1 MPEGLAST
9 PTRPRW
15 GPRRFVRAAGASA
28 LLALVGVGLVG
39 VRHVSARATQ
49 GAASPPSAAAP
60 SIDASNLINRYCV
73 TCHNA
78 RLKTAGLE
86 IDSLDAQH
94 VGDNAQQWEKIV
106 TKLRTREM
114 PPPGRPRPDAAAYD
128 AAAAALER
136 ELDAAAAA
144 KPHPG
149 RVPVHRLNR
158 NEYTNAI
165 RDLLGLEIDGRAWLS
180 SDESDQEG
188 FDNVAS
194 VLSVSPALV
203 ENHLSAARALSRLAV
218 GDPALVPVIDTF
230 KISKA
235 LVQDER
241 LSDDLP
247 FGSQGGALIRYHFP
261 LDAEYTIKV
270 LLRRQEYDYI
280 IGMGEPHQLD
290 LRLDG
295 VRVKRFT
302 VGGEAKG
309 MTNPE
314 NFAGNT
320 QGDPE
325 FEEYMHTADA
335 HLEARVP
342 VKAGVHEVGV
352 SFVRR
357 FWESEGVLQPP
368 QTGFGRT
375 TNEYYHG
382 NPAVEIVSIGGPY
395 GVPATGDSPSRG
407 KIFICRQK
415 DERCARRILSTLA
428 ARAYRRPPTESDIQT
443 LLDFFNEG
451 RAEDSFDAGIQRGIE
466 RILAAPS
473 FLFRV
478 EREPAGLAAGAAY
491 RLSDLDLAS
500 RLSFFLWSSIPD
512 DELREAAVRGKLHD
526 PAALE
531 QQVQRMLRDPR
542 SKALVDNF
550 ASRWLEL
557 SKLSG
562 VVPDTELYPE
572 FDENLRDAMEQETTL
587 FVGSQIREN
596 RSVVELLTAD
606 YSFLNERLA
615 AHYGIR
621 NIYGSHFRRV
631 TFADRARGG
640 LLGQASLLTVTSYPN
655 RTSVTMRGRWLL
667 ANLLG
672 APPPPPPPDIPALKE
687 AGADGQPRSLRER
700 MEMHR
705 KNPACASCHQRM
717 DPLGF
722 ALENFDAVGKWR
734 TSSDGAP
741 IDPSASFPDGTRF
754 EGMAGLRTLL
764 VSHKE
769 DFVRTLSGKLLAY
782 AIGRG
787 LDYHDMPAMRAVAR
801 DAAPA
806 DYSWSSVIA
815 GIVKS
820 TPFSMAV
827 ANGETRLRSLAGS
840 ASSGA
845 ARRSAFRA
853 KAATKTT
860 DAAPRPGKGPR

>member
-1 MPEGLAST
+1 VSP
-9 PTRPRW
+9 
-15 GPRRFVRAAGASA
+15 A
-28 LLALVGVGLVG
+28 LLAVLGVCLAGAGYVN
-39 VRHVSARATQ
+39 ARASQTATPAV
-49 GAASPPSAAAP
+49 GRATPAIPTNDTLS
-60 SIDASNLINRYCV
+60 RYCV
-73 TCHNA
+73 TCHNS
-78 RLKTAGLE
+78 RLKTAGLQL
-86 IDSLDAQH
+86 DSPDMYPVA
-94 VGDNAQQWEKIV
+94 DKAQQWEKII
-106 TKLRTREM
+106 TKLRTGEM
-114 PPPGRPRPDAAAYD
+114 PPLSRPRPDAAIYEAV
-128 AAAAALER
+128 AAALER
-136 ELDAAAAA
+136 ELDGAAAA

-158 NEYTNAI
+158 SEYANAI
-165 RDLLGLEIDGRAWLS
+165 RDLLGLEIDGRALLS
-180 SDESDQEG
+180 SDEADQEG

-194 VLSVSPALV
+194 VLSVSPALL
-203 ENHLSAARALSRLAV
+203 ENYLSAARTLSRLAV
-218 GDPALVPVIDTF
+218 GDPAVHPVIDTF

-241 LSDDLP
+241 LGDEQP
-247 FGSQGGALIRYHFP
+247 FGSQGGALIRYYFP

-290 LRLDG
+290 FRLDG
-295 VRVKRFT
+295 VRLKRFT

-335 HLEARVP
+335 HLEVRVP
-342 VKAGVHEVGV
+342 VKAGPHEVGV

-357 FWESEGVLQPP
+357 FWEPEGVLQPP

-395 GVPATGDSPSRG
+395 GAPTIARATSDERRWATGDSPSRR
-407 KIFICRQK
+407 KVFICRPK
-415 DERCARRILSTLA
+415 DAASGEPCARKILSTLA
-428 ARAYRRPPTESDIQT
+428 ARAYRRPVTELDIQT
-443 LLDFFNEG
+443 LLGFYKVG
-451 RAEDSFDAGIQRGIE
+451 GAPDSFDAGIQRGIE

-473 FLFRV
+473 FLFRI
-478 EREPAGLAAGAAY
+478 EREPEGLAAGSAY
-491 RLSDLDLAS
+491 RLSELDLAS
-500 RLSFFLWSSIPD
+500 RMSFFLWSSIPD
-512 DELREAAVRGKLHD
+512 DELREAAARGKLSE
-526 PAALE
+526 PGALE

-542 SKALVDNF
+542 AKALVDNF

-557 SKLSG
+557 SKISG

-572 FDENLRDAMEQETTL
+572 FDENLREAMEQETKL
-587 FVGSQIREN
+587 FVGSQVHDN

-621 NIYGSHFRRV
+621 NIYGNHFRRV
-631 TFADRARGG
+631 TFTDNKRGG
-640 LLGQASLLTVTSYPN
+640 LLGQSSVLTVTSYPN

-667 ANLLG
+667 ANMLG

-687 AGADGQPRSLRER
+687 AGVEGQPRSLRER

-705 KNPACASCHQRM
+705 ENPACASCHQRM

-722 ALENFDAVGKWR
+722 ALENFDALGKWR
-734 TSSDGAP
+734 TASDGAP

-754 EGMAGLRTLL
+754 EGIAGLRTLL

-787 LDYHDMPAMRAVAR
+787 LDYHDMPAIRRIAR
-801 DAAPA
+801 DAAP
-806 DYSWSSVIA
+806 DYTWSSVIA
-815 GIVKS
+815 GIVRS

-827 ANGETRLRSLAGS
+827 ASGE
-840 ASSGA
+840 
-845 ARRSAFRA
+845 
-853 KAATKTT
+853 K
-860 DAAPRPGKGPR
+860 P

>member
-1 MPEGLAST
+1 MPERSARSRALPALVALLSVCVLAARGETPAAFGLAALGAT
-9 PTRPRW
+9 PDFHHGLLGAAPRARPW
-15 GPRRFVRAAGASA
+15 TDRAAPAVPTTDV
-28 LLALVGVGLVG
+28 L
-39 VRHVSARATQ
+39 
-49 GAASPPSAAAP
+49 
-60 SIDASNLINRYCV
+60 NKYCV
-73 TCHNA
+73 TCHNG
-78 RLKTAGLE
+78 RLKTAGLQ
-86 IDSLDAQH
+86 IDSLDANH
-94 VGDNAQQWEKIV
+94 VADHAQQWEKIV
-106 TKLRTREM
+106 TKLRTGEM
-114 PPPGRPRPDAAAYD
+114 PPPGRPRPDAAVY
-128 AAAAALER
+128 AAVATALEG

-144 KPHPG
+144 TPHPG

-158 NEYTNAI
+158 SEYTNAI
-165 RDLLGLEIDGRAWLS
+165 RDLLGLDIDGKALLS
-180 SDESDQEG
+180 SDEADQEG

-194 VLSVSPALV
+194 VLSVSPALL
-203 ENHLSAARALSRLAV
+203 ENYLSAARTLSRLAV
-218 GDPALVPVIDTF
+218 GDPALHPVIDTF

-241 LSDDLP
+241 LNDGLP

-280 IGMGEPHQLD
+280 VGMGEPHQLD
-290 LRLDG
+290 FRLDG
-295 VRVKRFT
+295 VLLKRFT

-335 HLEARVP
+335 NLEVRVP
-342 VKAGVHEVGV
+342 VKAGPHEVSV

-357 FWESEGVLQPP
+357 FWEPEGVLQPP

-382 NPAVEIVSIGGPY
+382 NPAAEIVMIGGPY
-395 GVPATGDSPSRG
+395 GTAAAGNSPSRR
-407 KIFICRQK
+407 KVFICGPKDARPAGKGPPDQK
-415 DERCARRILSTLA
+415 LDGKGPANQNLACARSILSTLA
-428 ARAYRRPPTESDIQT
+428 ARAYRRPVTDSEIQI
-443 LLDFFNEG
+443 LLGFYK
-451 RAEDSFDAGIQRGIE
+451 AEHTFEAGIQRGVE

-478 EREPAGLAAGAAY
+478 EREPAGLAAGSVY
-491 RLSDLDLAS
+491 RLGDLDLAS

-512 DELREAAVRGKLHD
+512 DELRDAAVRGTLND

-531 QQVQRMLRDPR
+531 KQVQRMLRDPR
-542 SKALVDNF
+542 SNALVDNF

-557 SKLSG
+557 SKLPG

-572 FDENLRDAMEQETTL
+572 FDENLRDAMEQETKL
-587 FVGSQIREN
+587 FIGSQVHDN

-615 AHYGIR
+615 AHYGIP
-621 NIYGSHFRRV
+621 NIYGNHFRRV
-631 TFADRARGG
+631 TFAGNTRGG
-640 LLGQASLLTVTSYPN
+640 LLGQSSVLTVTSYPN

-667 ANLLG
+667 ANMLG
-672 APPPPPPPDIPALKE
+672 APPPPPPPDIPALKD
-687 AGADGQPRSLRER
+687 AGVEGQPRSLRER

-722 ALENFDAVGKWR
+722 ALENFDALGKWR
-734 TSSDGAP
+734 TASDGAP

-754 EGMAGLRTLL
+754 EGLAGLRTLL
-764 VSHKE
+764 ASHKE

-787 LDYHDMPAMRAVAR
+787 LDYQDMPAIRRIER
-801 DAAPA
+801 DAAAA
-806 DYSWSSVIA
+806 DYSWSSVIT

-827 ANGETRLRSLAGS
+827 AGGE
-840 ASSGA
+840 
-845 ARRSAFRA
+845 
-853 KAATKTT
+853 ATKTT
-860 DAAPRPGKGPR
+860 ADAVPRGKR